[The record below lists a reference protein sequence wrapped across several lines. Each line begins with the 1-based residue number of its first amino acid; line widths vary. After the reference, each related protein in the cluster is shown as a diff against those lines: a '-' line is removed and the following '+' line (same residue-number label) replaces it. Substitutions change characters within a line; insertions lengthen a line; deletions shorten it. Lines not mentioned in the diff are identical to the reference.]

1 MNRILNSQS
10 AAFAAYAGKLVA
22 AFVLLAGILTVS
34 SVEAANP
41 AFTTTIPRGAQVGT
55 EQKVIFYG
63 DRLAAAELKRG
74 GGLRDLYSA
83 VAYGRLAAKDVAAI

>member
-22 AFVLLAGILTVS
+22 AFMLLTGALAVS

-41 AFTTTIPRGAQVGT
+41 SFTTTIPRGAQVGT
-55 EQKVIFYG
+55 EQKVTFYG
-63 DRLAAAELKRG
+63 SRLSDAEEIMFHHPGISVKEFKVL
-74 GGLRDLYSA
+74 D
-83 VAYGRLAAKDVAAI
+83 D